1 MFSIS
6 INRLFP
12 FPKLFKV
19 LVVMSVLLQC
29 VIISYNHFFGYYIV
43 AGFSEFINRLVYS
56 SVLTTIAAFMI
67 AYPDLF
73 IIRYLNKPF
82 PWGRKILVRINIQL
96 AITILIAL
104 IISTIITLL
113 AHWMDAY
120 KENIESVLITNAMI
134 FSVVNLIL
142 MITLEAWIFYMDSRY
157 SRNMADNLE
166 KELALIRFEVLKSQ
180 INPHFLFNS
189 LNVLSGLVSKD
200 VVKAQLFIDE
210 FSMVYRYVLET
221 IEKQVVSLGDELGFM
236 HSYMFLQQIRYGENL
251 ILQVN
256 ISSKQLRKL
265 MPPLSLQLVLE
276 NAIKHN
282 EISEAK
288 PLTIAIYCQDG
299 YLLVKNVLQPKF
311 SSGKSTG
318 MGQKNLFKRYELLN
332 DELPTFTVENS
343 NYIAKLPLIDND
355 EDEHSDY

>member
-19 LVVMSVLLQC
+19 LLVMSLVLQC
-29 VIISYNHFFGYYIV
+29 VIISYNHFFGYYHV
-43 AGFSEFINRLVYS
+43 ADLSDFINRLAYG

-82 PWGRKILVRINIQL
+82 PWGRKIFVRINIQL
-96 AITILIAL
+96 VITLLVAI
-104 IISTIITLL
+104 IISTFITLL

-120 KENIESVLITNAMI
+120 KEDIGSVLIINAMI
-134 FSVVNLIL
+134 FSVVNIIM

-157 SRNMADNLE
+157 SRKMADNLE

-189 LNVLSGLVSKD
+189 LNVLSGLIRKD
-200 VVKAQLFIDE
+200 VAKAQLFIDE

-221 IEKQVVSLGDELGFM
+221 IEKQVVSLSDELGFM
-236 HSYMFLQQIRYGENL
+236 HSYMFLQQIRYGEHL

-256 ISSKQLRKL
+256 IPSQQLQKL

-282 EISEAK
+282 EISQAK
-288 PLTIAIYCQDG
+288 PLKIAISCEDG
-299 YLLVKNVLQPKF
+299 FLLVKNVLQPKF

-318 MGQKNLFKRYELLN
+318 MGQKNLFKRYQLLH
-332 DELPTFTVENS
+332 DEVPTFTVENS
-343 NYIAKLPLIDND
+343 YYIAKLPLIDND
-355 EDEHSDY
+355 EYENPDY

>member
-12 FPKLFKV
+12 FPKLLKV
-19 LVVMSVLLQC
+19 LIVMSVLLQC
-29 VIISYNHFFGYYIV
+29 IIISYNHYLGYYHV
-43 AGFSEFINRLVYS
+43 ASLSEFINRWAYS

-82 PWGRKILVRINIQL
+82 PWGQRIFVRINIQL
-96 AITILIAL
+96 IFTLLTAV
-104 IISTIITLL
+104 IISSFITFLS
-113 AHWMDAY
+113 HWIDAY
-120 KENIESVLITNAMI
+120 KEDIGSVLITNAMI

-157 SRNMADNLE
+157 SRKLAVNLE

-189 LNVLSGLVSKD
+189 LNVLSGLISKD
-200 VVKAQLFIDE
+200 AAKAQLFIDE

-221 IEKQVVSLGDELGFM
+221 IEKQVVSLSDELGFM
-236 HSYMFLQQIRYGENL
+236 HSYMFLQQIRYGEHL

-256 ISSKQLRKL
+256 IPWQQLQKL

-282 EISEAK
+282 EISRVK
-288 PLTIAIYCQDG
+288 PLTIAIYCEDG
-299 YLLVKNVLQPKF
+299 FLVVKNVLQPKF
-311 SSGKSTG
+311 SSVKSTG
-318 MGQKNLFKRYELLN
+318 MGQKNLFKRYELLH
-332 DELPTFTVENS
+332 DEVPTFTIENS
-343 NYIAKLPLIDND
+343 FYIAKLPLIDND
-355 EDEHSDY
+355 EYEDTNC